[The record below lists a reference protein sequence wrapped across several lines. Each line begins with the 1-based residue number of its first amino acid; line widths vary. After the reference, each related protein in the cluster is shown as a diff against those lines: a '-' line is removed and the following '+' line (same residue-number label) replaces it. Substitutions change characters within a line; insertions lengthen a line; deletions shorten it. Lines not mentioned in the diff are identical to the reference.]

1 MAYFEQENIED
12 DFYAQLPDPCYRK
25 ESLSLQ
31 LAANSNMPMK
41 KNSSG

>member
-12 DFYAQLPDPCYRK
+12 DFYLTPCYRK

-31 LAANSNMPMK
+31 LSDNSNMPVK
-41 KNSSG
+41 KN